1 MELTVRTHNGRRKGV
16 IEVLKVSE
24 SLANTKAALHEEIL
38 SLIRQ
43 SEHPKP
49 YVDYLLCVDRLLGGY
64 DAEAYTTASTW
75 LLACMKAY
83 ADLYDDRQTAIA
95 YLAGAMTCIT
105 RGHIGTR
112 LEDILSEALREE
124 ELISSERWL
133 KQRGGGID
141 DQ

>member
-1 MELTVRTHNGRRKGV
+1 MT
-16 IEVLKVSE
+16 KVSE
-24 SLANTKAALHEEIL
+24 GLANTKAALHEEIL

-75 LLACMKAY
+75 LLACMRAY
-83 ADLYDDRQTAIA
+83 ADLYDDRQTVIE

-105 RGHIGTR
+105 RGRTGAR
-112 LEDILSEALREE
+112 LEDVLRELLRDKE
-124 ELISSERWL
+124 
-133 KQRGGGID
+133 
-141 DQ
+141 